1 MAFKIVGNRLH
12 IRSDEEMSTV
22 DKKAADAAFKK
33 YQNKFISPYMN
44 EQGFLKY
51 KSNAYVR
58 KNKIDLLEYVE
69 FQKERHGSKTFTVN
83 LGVMPL
89 YIPCDHIIFYFS
101 NRLGELICRRDIWWD
116 FADEAVCAASM
127 ENVKEAIEQ
136 FAMPWFHKMSN
147 EHFVRLLLL
156 KKKLSSKLS
165 VYSKEWLNTIDSRNS
180 RAAVIQENVD
190 KLGLPKGLI

>member
-69 FQKERHGSKTFTVN
+69 FQKERHGSKTFTVMPSRIDVSIIPFTS
-83 LGVMPL
+83 GVKFNNPL
-89 YIPCDHIIFYFS
+89 SLSDETHFS
-101 NRLGELICRRDIWWD
+101 AYR
-116 FADEAVCAASM
+116 S
-127 ENVKEAIEQ
+127 
-136 FAMPWFHKMSN
+136 
-147 EHFVRLLLL
+147 
-156 KKKLSSKLS
+156 
-165 VYSKEWLNTIDSRNS
+165 
-180 RAAVIQENVD
+180 
-190 KLGLPKGLI
+190 